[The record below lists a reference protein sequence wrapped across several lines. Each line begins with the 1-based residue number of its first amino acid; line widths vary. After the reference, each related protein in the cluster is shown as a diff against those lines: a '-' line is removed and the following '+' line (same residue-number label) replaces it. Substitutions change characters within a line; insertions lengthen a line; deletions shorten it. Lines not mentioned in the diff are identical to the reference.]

1 MRKEFAENKFLV
13 DLKSRIFE
21 MILIISISAFVIVAL
36 VNTINSRPFV
46 NIIYPVVAAIIIFL
60 MYVLFKRGKNKSLI
74 KNSYL
79 FLLCNIYL
87 PLAWLTSPGS
97 YSAMGFYAV
106 LILFISIILVIG
118 RWEYIFPISIV
129 IEMIILL
136 KLEPVYPDQFTIYS
150 TPEMHS
156 IDLIMNFLVVAG
168 IFFVIVV
175 TLNRYFDYEHHRIY
189 NVSVTDQLTGLYN
202 RHYLFHIIE
211 NYRHMLPKQEFA
223 FVMMDLNHFKRVN
236 DIYGHTEGDCVLK
249 AFALALKA
257 ASRKTDVVAR
267 YGGDEFVVVLPGA
280 DFDDYVKVKSRIIE
294 FFEPTAAKYKS
305 IDLSIGFGFS
315 KSQDLPLD
323 DIIKIADLD
332 LYKDKKTD
340 QTR

>member
-1 MRKEFAENKFLV
+1 MKKVYSENKFLV
-13 DLKSRIFE
+13 DLKSRIFQ
-21 MILIISISAFVIVAL
+21 MILIISISAFGIVAL
-36 VNTINSRPFV
+36 VNTINSRPIV
-46 NIIYPVVAAIIIFL
+46 NIIYPVTAAIVIYL
-60 MYVLFKRGKNKSLI
+60 MYFLFRKGKNKDLI
-74 KNSYL
+74 KKSYL

-97 YSAMGFYAV
+97 YSAMSFYAV
-106 LILFISIILVIG
+106 LILFISIILVNTK
-118 RWEYIFPISIV
+118 WEYIFPISIV
-129 IEMIILL
+129 VEMIILL
-136 KLEPVYPDQFTIYS
+136 KFEPLYPDQFTIYS
-150 TPEMHS
+150 APEMRS

-211 NYRHMLPKQEFA
+211 NYRHMVPTQEFA

-236 DIYGHTEGDCVLK
+236 DVYGHTEGDHVLK
-249 AFALALKA
+249 AFALALKE

-280 DFDDYVKVKSRIIE
+280 DYDDFIKVKSRIIE
-294 FFEPTAAKYKS
+294 FFKPTADQYKA

-315 KSQDLPLD
+315 QSQDLPLD